1 MAVGKARKSP
11 YTDSMASWNFLLCL
25 PAFGFQGEIFHAIR
39 DSVVICLTRL
49 KICLKNDLVPQVA
62 VFSRILK
69 DGLFLETQEGGYF
82 SKSG

>member
-49 KICLKNDLVPQVA
+49 KICLKNDFYEQVN
-62 VFSRILK
+62 VKWTLK
-69 DGLFLETQEGGYF
+69 ISFDRTQNKGP
-82 SKSG
+82 